1 MNAIPP
7 IRSRIT
13 PAQVRAFELSIQP
26 IIKQILYLEGFRATQ
41 LVIHADGSF
50 EVTRGKLP
58 DCIEETIV
66 LLKSMIER
74 ARVEQFG
81 QDASG

>member
-1 MNAIPP
+1 MNTILP
-7 IRSRIT
+7 IRPRIT
-13 PAQVRAFELSIQP
+13 PAQIRAFELSIQP
-26 IIKQILYLEGFRATQ
+26 IIKQILYLEGFRSTQ
-41 LVIHADGSF
+41 LVMHADGSL

-74 ARVEQFG
+74 ARENQFG
-81 QDASG
+81 PVA